1 MHLIR
6 LWYPTWQIHCYRQS
20 NIGHTGKQMYIS
32 HLRKCGKKREYL
44 VMVTLNAAAFLAS
57 IWDPGGISA
66 GSGSWGCMY
75 DGWLIL
81 WDHGP
86 CRCTTAIQQK
96 SNQAIRFSVLESPS
110 VKPSA
115 GGIFPP
121 FEAFIKST
129 PSRPILEPLP
139 SANIYHRL
147 KVHLL
152 VHQSFGDL
160 CCLLEMDV
168 IWRKHS
174 GFTTWPN
181 IKANAFIEANTA
193 RLCEAFTTL
202 PWRST
207 EGYTHAQ

>member
-1 MHLIR
+1 
-6 LWYPTWQIHCYRQS
+6 
-20 NIGHTGKQMYIS
+20 MYIS

-193 RLCEAFTTL
+193 RLCGAFTTL

>member
-1 MHLIR
+1 
-6 LWYPTWQIHCYRQS
+6 
-20 NIGHTGKQMYIS
+20 
-32 HLRKCGKKREYL
+32 
-44 VMVTLNAAAFLAS
+44 MVTLNAAAFLAS

-96 SNQAIRFSVLESPS
+96 SNQAIRFLALESPS

-181 IKANAFIEANTA
+181 IKANAFIKANTA
-193 RLCEAFTTL
+193 RPCEAFTAL